1 MLVELN
7 LTQASRYQ
15 IINGESRGGDWDD
28 LDCSLSLEEKE
39 IDPFILVNLYISN
52 YVPSNPNL
60 LTTKIISSVFLNI
73 VKIVIL
79 INR

>member
-1 MLVELN
+1 MLVELI
-7 LTQASRYQ
+7 LTQACPYY
-15 IINGESRGGDWDD
+15 IICGKSRGGNWDD

-79 INR
+79 I